1 MLLKIAWFLLLNSP
15 GEIEEKGIKT
25 NRNRMLI
32 AIWLKTRPIDEK
44 TLFFDNLFLKLGFLF
59 LPFFP
64 NSPIKIPR
72 GMGNWKFWNSPKF
85 PKWGKI
91 GDKPYH
97 LCKQWAQNSS
107 AAVCTSYTLG
117 QKIRYAHSFIYLVIR
132 RE

>member
-1 MLLKIAWFLLLNSP
+1 
-15 GEIEEKGIKT
+15 
-25 NRNRMLI
+25 MLI

-91 GDKPYH
+91 GDKPYKGYDVEQMK
-97 LCKQWAQNSS
+97 LDMK
-107 AAVCTSYTLG
+107 
-117 QKIRYAHSFIYLVIR
+117 
-132 RE
+132 